1 MKTCVCHNISDKSI
15 QSVLANFFHGVTI
28 ITKRRGD
35 LDGHTQEKGNLD
47 DLHEAC
53 SSGKGFNCGK
63 CACAIADLALDHN
76 RNITMNQLKDSLPGL
91 TEPVAPAPLAARKTT
106 PAF

>member
-15 QSVLANFFHGVTI
+15 KSVLANFFHGVTI

-47 DLHEAC
+47 EARMLVEDAR
-53 SSGKGFNCGK
+53 N
-63 CACAIADLALDHN
+63 IALDLVK
-76 RNITMNQLKDSLPGL
+76 ITSNEPLKVEGVP
-91 TEPVAPAPLAARKTT
+91 EVAPVLPPATTTKTT
-106 PAF
+106 LPQ